1 MSDDVPAPGATL
13 EAADAEATT
22 HAAAEGVETPDKN
35 GSDSTLREMLLST
48 DPDKSLREVES
59 PYDPDSGGL
68 PRVYR
73 GVQKA
78 TGVDGTP
85 AIVDVI
91 VGAVEVV
98 QSLNDQEASDGN
110 QEASDGVNVAERGV

>member
-1 MSDDVPAPGATL
+1 MSDDIPAPGATL
-13 EAADAEATT
+13 EAADADAST
-22 HAAAEGVETPDKN
+22 HAAAEGAETPNKT
-35 GSDSTLREMLLST
+35 GSDSTLRDMLLST

-59 PYDPDSGGL
+59 PYDPAAGGL
-68 PRVYR
+68 SRVYR

-98 QSLNDQEASDGN
+98 QSLNDQEASDDGQDN
-110 QEASDGVNVAERGV
+110 DGVPVAERGV

>member
-13 EAADAEATT
+13 EVPDADAST
-22 HAAAEGVETPDKN
+22 HAAAEGVETPGKT
-35 GSDSTLREMLLST
+35 GSDSTLRDMLLST

-59 PYDPDSGGL
+59 PYDPDAGGL
-68 PRVYR
+68 ARVYR

-85 AIVDVI
+85 AVVDVI

-98 QSLNDQEASDGN
+98 QSLDDQDTSDAD
-110 QEASDGVNVAERGV
+110 QDDDGVAVAERGV

>member
-1 MSDDVPAPGATL
+1 
-13 EAADAEATT
+13 
-22 HAAAEGVETPDKN
+22 
-35 GSDSTLREMLLST
+35 MLLST

-59 PYDPDSGGL
+59 PYDPDAGGL
-68 PRVYR
+68 ARVYR

-85 AIVDVI
+85 AVVDVI

-98 QSLNDQEASDGN
+98 QSLDDQDTSDAD
-110 QEASDGVNVAERGV
+110 QDDDGVAVAERGV

>member
-1 MSDDVPAPGATL
+1 MTDDIPAPGATL
-13 EAADAEATT
+13 EVPDADASN
-22 HAAAEGVETPDKN
+22 HASAEGAETPDKT
-35 GSDSTLREMLLST
+35 GSDSTLRDMLLST
-48 DPDKSLREVES
+48 DPDKSLQQVES
-59 PYDPDSGGL
+59 PYDPDAGGL
-68 PRVYR
+68 SRVYR

-98 QSLNDQEASDGN
+98 QSLDDQDASDGDQDDN
-110 QEASDGVNVAERGV
+110 GVAVAERGV